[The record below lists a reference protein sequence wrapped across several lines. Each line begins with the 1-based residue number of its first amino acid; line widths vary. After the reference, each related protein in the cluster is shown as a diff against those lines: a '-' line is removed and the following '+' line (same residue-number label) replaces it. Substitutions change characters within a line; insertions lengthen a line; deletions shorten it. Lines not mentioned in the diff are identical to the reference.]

1 MYLKSLDKPQELEL
15 NREVRSEAYRK
26 LAESDEEMERI
37 KRNMQRLIDSS
48 QGGLNSARRDDAGRM
63 ERKIER
69 DTNERKF
76 KSSAADHWAVEAL
89 NNSAWQDI
97 HFSQMFFVCAS
108 AFVAFSQDMS
118 ADIDKL

>member
-26 LAESDEEMERI
+26 LAESDEEMEQI

-48 QGGLNSARRDDAGRM
+48 QGALNSAMRDDAGRM

-69 DTNERKF
+69 DTDERKF
-76 KSSAADHWAVEAL
+76 ESSTADHWAAEAP
-89 NNSAWQDI
+89 NDSAWRDI
-97 HFSQMFFVCAS
+97 HFSQMFLFVQAR
-108 AFVAFSQDMS
+108 
-118 ADIDKL
+118 L

>member
-48 QGGLNSARRDDAGRM
+48 QGALNSPMRDDAGRM

-69 DTNERKF
+69 DTDERKF
-76 KSSAADHWAVEAL
+76 KSSTADHWAVEAP
-89 NNSAWQDI
+89 NNSAWRDI
-97 HFSQMFFVCAS
+97 HFSQMVLFVQAR
-108 AFVAFSQDMS
+108 
-118 ADIDKL
+118 L